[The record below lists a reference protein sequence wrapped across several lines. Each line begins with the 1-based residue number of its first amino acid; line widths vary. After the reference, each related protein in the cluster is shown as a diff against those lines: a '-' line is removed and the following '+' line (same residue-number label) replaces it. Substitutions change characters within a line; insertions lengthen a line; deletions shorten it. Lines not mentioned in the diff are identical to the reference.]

1 MELPAM
7 ALAAG
12 ETRKDLSADSL
23 FGRIRSRFGTLAD
36 HRSGEVEIPLDD
48 ALMSAF
54 AMFSLKDPSLLA
66 FDHRRRDPT
75 ANFRTIYGINH
86 VPCDSQMR
94 DILDPID
101 PLTLRP
107 VFRDVFRG
115 LQRGKALKP
124 FVYLDNYYLVS
135 LDGTGY
141 FSSSKIHCQSCLVKK
156 HRNGRITYSHQLL
169 GATLVHPELKEVIPL
184 APEPIIQQDGHT
196 KNDCERNATRR
207 WLKQFR
213 QEHPHLPVIVVEDAL
228 SSNAP
233 HLKDLACA
241 DARYIIGVKPG
252 DHQFL
257 FEHLRALDEAG
268 QVQVLTLVDPATDL
282 PHHFR
287 FRNGV
292 PLNESNLDVLVN
304 VLEYWEFDRDLKNT
318 QHFSWIS
325 DFLLTPDNV
334 WDIMRGGRARWKIEN
349 ETFNTLK
356 NQGYRLEH
364 NYGHGEQNLSVVL
377 ALLMMLAFLV
387 DQVQQLC
394 CPLFQAA
401 WHKMKTKCHLWDEIR
416 THFRTLLFD
425 SMAELLRALVL
436 GIAPQKPIFGI
447 APEKPAFEN
456 SS

>member
-1 MELPAM
+1 M
-7 ALAAG
+7 ALAPG
-12 ETRKDLSADSL
+12 EARKDLSADAL
-23 FGRIRSRFGTLAD
+23 YRRIRSHFGTIPD
-36 HRSGEVEIPLDD
+36 PRSGEVEIPLDD

-75 ANFRTIYGINH
+75 DNFRTIYGINH

-101 PLTLRP
+101 PLILRP
-107 VFRDVFRG
+107 VFRDVFRC

-124 FVYLDNYYLVS
+124 FVYLDGYYLVS

-141 FSSSKIHCQSCLVKK
+141 FSSSKIHCESCLVKE
-156 HRNGRITYSHQLL
+156 HRNGRITYYHQLL
-169 GATLVHPELKEVIPL
+169 GATLVHPDLKEVIPL

-233 HLKDLACA
+233 HLKDLAEA

-252 DHQFL
+252 DHKFL
-257 FEHLRALDEAG
+257 FEHLRILDEAG
-268 QVQVLTLVDPATDL
+268 QMQVLTRVDPDTGL
-282 PHHFR
+282 LHHFR
-287 FRNGV
+287 FANSV
-292 PLNESNLDVLVN
+292 PLNESNPDVLVN
-304 VLEYWEFDRDLKNT
+304 VLEYWEFDRDLKKV

-356 NQGYRLEH
+356 NQGYHLEH

-387 DQVQQLC
+387 DQVQQRC

-416 THFRTLLFD
+416 NHFRTLLFD
-425 SMAELLRALVL
+425 SMAELLMALVR
-436 GIAPQKPIFGI
+436 GIALQKPV
-447 APEKPAFEN
+447 FEN
-456 SS
+456 TS

>member
-1 MELPAM
+1 M
-7 ALAAG
+7 ALALG
-12 ETRKDLSADSL
+12 EARKHLSADSL
-23 FGRIRSRFGTLAD
+23 FGRIRSYFRTLTD
-36 HRSGEVEIPLDD
+36 HRSGEVEIPLHD
-48 ALMSAF
+48 ALMSAL
-54 AMFSLKDPSLLA
+54 AMFSLKDRSLLA

-75 ANFRTIYGINH
+75 ENFRTIYGINH

-101 PLTLRP
+101 PLSLRP
-107 VFRDVFRG
+107 VFLNVFRC

-124 FVYLDNYYLVS
+124 FVYLGGYYLVS

-141 FSSSKIHCQSCLVKK
+141 FSSDKIHCQSCLVKK
-156 HRNGRITYSHQLL
+156 HTNGRISYYHQLL
-169 GATLVHPELKEVIPL
+169 GATLVHPDLKEVIPL

-228 SSNAP
+228 SANAP
-233 HLKDLACA
+233 HLNDLAEA

-252 DHQFL
+252 DHKFL

-268 QVQVLTLVDPATDL
+268 QMQVLTLVDPDTGML
-282 PHHFR
+282 HHFR
-287 FRNGV
+287 FCNRV
-292 PLNESNLDVLVN
+292 PLNESHPDVLVN
-304 VLEYWEFDRDLKNT
+304 VLEYWEFDRDLRDLKKV

-325 DFLLTPDNV
+325 YFLLTPDNV

-356 NQGYRLEH
+356 NQGYNLEH
-364 NYGHGEQNLSVVL
+364 NYGHGELNLSVVL
-377 ALLMMLAFLV
+377 AFLMMLAFLV

-394 CPLFQAA
+394 CPLFKAA
-401 WHKMKTKCHLWDEIR
+401 WHKMKTKCHLWEEIR
-416 THFRTLLFD
+416 SHFRTLLFD
-425 SMAELLRALVL
+425 SMAELLMALMR
-436 GIAPQKPIFGI
+436 GIVPQKPVFGI
-447 APEKPAFEN
+447 ASQKPVFEN

>member
-1 MELPAM
+1 M
-7 ALAAG
+7 ALALG
-12 ETRKDLSADSL
+12 EARKNLSADSL
-23 FGRIRSRFGTLAD
+23 YGRIRSYFCTLTD
-36 HRSGEVEIPLDD
+36 HRSGEVEIPLHD

-66 FDHRRRDPT
+66 FDHRRRKPT
-75 ANFRTIYGINH
+75 DNFRSIYGINH

-101 PLTLRP
+101 PLSLRP
-107 VFRDVFRG
+107 LFRDVFRC

-124 FVYLDNYYLVS
+124 FLYLDGSYLVS

-141 FSSSKIHCQSCLVKK
+141 FSSSKIHCKSCLVKN
-156 HRNGRITYSHQLL
+156 HSNGRITYSHQLL
-169 GATLVHPELKEVIPL
+169 GATLVHPDLKEVIPL
-184 APEPIIQQDGHT
+184 APEPIIQQDGDT

-228 SSNAP
+228 SANAP
-233 HLKDLACA
+233 HLNDLAEA

-252 DHQFL
+252 DHKFL
-257 FEHLRALDEAG
+257 FAHLRALDQAG
-268 QVQVLTLVDPATDL
+268 QMQVLTWIDPDTGL
-282 PHHFR
+282 LHHFR
-287 FRNGV
+287 FGNRV
-292 PLNESNLDVLVN
+292 PLNESHPDVLVN
-304 VLEYWEFDRDLKNT
+304 VLEYWEFDRDLKEW

-325 DFLLTPDNV
+325 DFLLTTDNV

-356 NQGYRLEH
+356 NQGYHLEH

-394 CPLFQAA
+394 CPLFRAA

-416 THFRTLLFD
+416 SHFRALLFD
-425 SMAELLRALVL
+425 SMAELLRALVR
-436 GIAPQKPIFGI
+436 GIAPQKPV
-447 APEKPAFEN
+447 FEN
-456 SS
+456 TS

>member
-1 MELPAM
+1 MEWPAM
-7 ALAAG
+7 ALAFG
-12 ETRKDLSADSL
+12 EALKHLSADSL
-23 FGRIRSRFGTLAD
+23 FGRIRSHFRTLTD
-36 HRSGEVEIPLDD
+36 HRSGEVEVPLHD

-75 ANFRTIYGINH
+75 DNFRTIYGINH
-86 VPCDSQMR
+86 IPCDSQMR

-101 PLTLRP
+101 PQSLRP
-107 VFRDVFRG
+107 LFRTVFRC

-124 FVYLDNYYLVS
+124 FVYLGGYYLVS

-141 FSSSKIHCQSCLVKK
+141 FSSDKIHCQSCLVKT
-156 HRNGRITYSHQLL
+156 HRNGRISYYHQLL
-169 GATLVHPELKEVIPL
+169 GATLVHPDLKEVIPL

-207 WLKQFR
+207 WLKHFR

-228 SSNAP
+228 SANAP
-233 HLKDLACA
+233 HLKDLAEA
-241 DARYIIGVKPG
+241 NARYIIGVKPG
-252 DHQFL
+252 DHKFL
-257 FEHLRALDEAG
+257 FEYLRALDEAG
-268 QVQVLTLVDPATDL
+268 QMQVLTLVDPDTGL
-282 PHHFR
+282 LHHFR
-287 FRNGV
+287 FCNNV
-292 PLNESNLDVLVN
+292 PLNESHPDVLVN
-304 VLEYWEFDRDLKNT
+304 VLEYWEFDPDLKNV

-325 DFLLTPDNV
+325 DFLLIPDNV

-356 NQGYRLEH
+356 NQGYNLEH

-377 ALLMMLAFLV
+377 AFLMMLAFLV

-401 WHKMKTKCHLWDEIR
+401 WHKMKTKCHLWEEIR
-416 THFRTLLFD
+416 NHFRTLLFD
-425 SMAELLRALVL
+425 SMAELLMALVR
-436 GIAPQKPIFGI
+436 GIAPQKPV
-447 APEKPAFEN
+447 FEN

>member
-1 MELPAM
+1 M
-7 ALAAG
+7 ALALG
-12 ETRKDLSADSL
+12 EARKNLSADSL
-23 FGRIRSRFGTLAD
+23 FGLIRSRFGSLPD
-36 HRSGEVEIPLDD
+36 PRSGEVEIPLDD

-54 AMFSLKDPSLLA
+54 AMFSLKDRSLLA

-75 ANFRTIYGINH
+75 DNFRTIYGINH

-101 PLTLRP
+101 PLNVRP
-107 VFRDVFRG
+107 AFLDVFRC
-115 LQRGKALKP
+115 LQRGQALKP
-124 FVYLDNYYLVS
+124 FVYLDGYYLVS

-141 FSSSKIHCQSCLVKK
+141 FSSPTIHCQSCLVKNQS
-156 HRNGRITYSHQLL
+156 NGRTTYYHQLL
-169 GATLVHPELKEVIPL
+169 GATLVHPDHKEVIPL

-213 QEHPHLPVIVVEDAL
+213 QEHPHLPIIVVEDAL
-228 SSNAP
+228 SANAP
-233 HLKDLACA
+233 HLKDLGEA

-252 DHQFL
+252 DHKFL
-257 FEHLRALDEAG
+257 FEHLRALDQAG
-268 QVQVLTLVDPATDL
+268 QMQTLTLIDPTTGL
-282 PHHFR
+282 LHHFR
-287 FRNGV
+287 FCNRV
-292 PLNESNLDVLVN
+292 PLNESHPDVLVN
-304 VLEYWEFDRDLKNT
+304 GLEYWEFDRDLKKVR
-318 QHFSWIS
+318 HFSWIS
-325 DFLLTPDNV
+325 DLILTPDNV

-356 NQGYRLEH
+356 NQGYHLEH

-394 CPLFQAA
+394 CPLFKAA

-416 THFRTLLFD
+416 SHFRTLLFN
-425 SMAELLRALVL
+425 SMAELLRALVR
-436 GIAPQKPIFGI
+436 GIAPQRPT
-447 APEKPAFEN
+447 FEN
-456 SS
+456 TS